1 MIKIY
6 LTLLGLLL
14 FSIGNSQEYT
24 KEETKE
30 AKKEIKALLKNPE
43 KYIVLKN
50 ESQEKT
56 KIIGD
61 QQEDINE
68 LKSQVAISNMEYLKL
83 KNSLQTTPTAPA
95 VTKSQTNIA
104 AGNYRVQIGL
114 FSNFDISDL
123 LNSP

>member
-43 KYIVLKN
+43 
-50 ESQEKT
+50 
-56 KIIGD
+56 
-61 QQEDINE
+61 
-68 LKSQVAISNMEYLKL
+68 
-83 KNSLQTTPTAPA
+83 
-95 VTKSQTNIA
+95 NI
-104 AGNYRVQIGL
+104 L
-114 FSNFDISDL
+114 F
-123 LNSP
+123 